1 MLIMELLE
9 ISDGFD
15 STSTAD
21 ILPFDLEVLALN
33 YENIN
38 QVANCLTMGDKEL
51 DACIENLIAGMAV

>member
-1 MLIMELLE
+1 MELLE

-21 ILPFDLEVLALN
+21 ILPFDLEVLAPN
-33 YENIN
+33 YANIN
-38 QVANCLTMGDKEL
+38 QVASCLTMGDKEL